1 MVIFQMLADLVVLGF
16 GVKVIFG
23 AVEMG
28 RRRQTS
34 TATDDTS
41 RPSETI

>member
-1 MVIFQMLADLVVLGF
+1 MVILQMLADLVVLGF

-28 RRRQTS
+28 RQRRPTP
-34 TATDDTS
+34 TTDDS
-41 RPSETI
+41 